1 MQTEQERRFWQTVPR
16 QRPREIVPPGP
27 GEESVWDYPRPP
39 RLETVSR
46 HIRVEH
52 ADRLVA
58 RSAKALRVCETA
70 GPPVYYTPPAGVHRE
85 WLEPAPLR
93 TSCEWKGEA
102 HYWHLRFDDTFVENV
117 AWSYP
122 APFPGYEGLRDHLA
136 FFAGRV
142 DACFVGD
149 ARVVPQP
156 GGFYG
161 GWITPEIVGPFKG
174 EPGSEGW

>member
-1 MQTEQERRFWQTVPR
+1 MLSEKERHFWQTVPR
-16 QRPREIVPPGP
+16 RRPLEIVTPGA
-27 GEESVWDYPRPP
+27 GQESVWDYPRPP
-39 RLETVSR
+39 RLEKVSR
-46 HIRVEH
+46 TVRVEH
-52 ADRLVA
+52 AGQQVA
-58 RSAKALRVCETA
+58 RSARALRVCETA
-70 GPPVYYTPPAGVHRE
+70 GPPVYYLPPENVRRA

-102 HYWHLRFDDTFVENV
+102 RYWHLRIGDAFVENA
-117 AWSYP
+117 AWDYP
-122 APFPGYEGLRDHLA
+122 APNPDYSGLRGHLA

-142 DACFVGD
+142 AACFVGD

-161 GWITPEIVGPFKG
+161 GWITPELVGPFKG